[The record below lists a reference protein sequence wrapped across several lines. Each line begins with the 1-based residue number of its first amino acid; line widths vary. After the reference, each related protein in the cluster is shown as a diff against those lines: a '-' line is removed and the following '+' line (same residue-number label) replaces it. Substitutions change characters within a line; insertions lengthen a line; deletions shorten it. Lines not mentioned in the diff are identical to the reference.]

1 MNAETESKR
10 WQQDEALERFRL
22 IAPLL
27 DEDLDTSK
35 RIQTREEIAAKS
47 NRSVRTLYRYE
58 AAYKKDGFTG
68 LIPEERSYTARN
80 DLPENFS
87 ELIQEAIQLR
97 REVPTR
103 SVNQIILILEMEG
116 RAAPGV
122 LKRSTVEHHLYDAGF
137 GKKQMKK
144 YADAGKSS
152 GRRFCKPHRMMLAQ
166 ADIKYVMQLPIGP
179 NGKLV
184 QCYVCAIIDD
194 HSKMILGSGVYDHQ
208 EASIVEDVYRH
219 ALLSYGAFDTTYV
232 DNGKQF
238 ISKELID
245 ALARL
250 GIRHLRAKP
259 YSGKSKGKI
268 EVYNRLINSYIAE
281 CRAQKVKTL
290 EEARHYW
297 DLFVEEYYHD
307 KPHEGIREYYESRG
321 VRVPEEGIT
330 PRQEFNRDSRQLKF
344 LDAALVGKAF
354 QHHGTRTVSQGATI
368 SVFNKEFAVPSAL
381 IGAKVDIS
389 FDPMDESAVSVDYPG
404 MDTYTAHPLVLG
416 EYVSGDEPKLP
427 EFMTEVE
434 PEDSRFLKGL
444 ERKRRN
450 RTRYTAGAISFEN
463 YLKEVNGDV

>member
-144 YADAGKSS
+144 
-152 GRRFCKPHRMMLAQ
+152 
-166 ADIKYVMQLPIGP
+166 
-179 NGKLV
+179 
-184 QCYVCAIIDD
+184 
-194 HSKMILGSGVYDHQ
+194 
-208 EASIVEDVYRH
+208 
-219 ALLSYGAFDTTYV
+219 
-232 DNGKQF
+232 
-238 ISKELID
+238 
-245 ALARL
+245 
-250 GIRHLRAKP
+250 
-259 YSGKSKGKI
+259 
-268 EVYNRLINSYIAE
+268 
-281 CRAQKVKTL
+281 
-290 EEARHYW
+290 
-297 DLFVEEYYHD
+297 
-307 KPHEGIREYYESRG
+307 
-321 VRVPEEGIT
+321 
-330 PRQEFNRDSRQLKF
+330 
-344 LDAALVGKAF
+344 
-354 QHHGTRTVSQGATI
+354 
-368 SVFNKEFAVPSAL
+368 
-381 IGAKVDIS
+381 
-389 FDPMDESAVSVDYPG
+389 
-404 MDTYTAHPLVLG
+404 
-416 EYVSGDEPKLP
+416 
-427 EFMTEVE
+427 
-434 PEDSRFLKGL
+434 
-444 ERKRRN
+444 
-450 RTRYTAGAISFEN
+450 
-463 YLKEVNGDV
+463 